1 MAATAAQNLRAGQL
15 GDIARRVAGNWTP
28 RPGSAWYCATLAMRE
43 ASFGRS
49 AVIPEKGNGGNY
61 RPFYTAL
68 GTVYDTDTERQQ
80 QYGRANYKSR
90 VMLYRKDC
98 DTVMPLVVEFK
109 LQFALVGLNAEI
121 AAPTKVVRAA
131 HRRTLHR
138 RNWSPPLFSLRLAC
152 CLLLLT
158 HHIWDRVSS
167 PVSEFTVPGRS

>member
-1 MAATAAQNLRAGQL
+1 
-15 GDIARRVAGNWTP
+15 
-28 RPGSAWYCATLAMRE
+28 MRE

-49 AVIPEKGNGGNY
+49 AVIP
-61 RPFYTAL
+61 RRATAATIARSIPRW

-98 DTVMPLVVEFK
+98 DTVMPLVVELK

-131 HRRTLHR
+131 
-138 RNWSPPLFSLRLAC
+138 SPANAASPELVAASIFSSP
-152 CLLLLT
+152 CLLPP
-158 HHIWDRVSS
+158 SS
-167 PVSEFTVPGRS
+167 YAPYLGS